1 MTRHNKLTLGLLLP
15 ELAAVPEFS
24 LPVDHTVL
32 LPDYRLAELQ
42 NCVAEMFPAMK
53 PSPSVNIGKE
63 ESVAGGISSKP
74 ECLFGLAATPEQDW
88 GPAASEQLRAQVR
101 VHRMVEV
108 EVALAA
114 ERR

>member
-1 MTRHNKLTLGLLLP
+1 
-15 ELAAVPEFS
+15 
-24 LPVDHTVL
+24 
-32 LPDYRLAELQ
+32 
-42 NCVAEMFPAMK
+42 MK
-53 PSPSVNIGKE
+53 PLPSVDIGKE

-108 EVALAA
+108 EVTLAA